1 MKPPFFKSNRGMAL
15 IVVLAFTVL
24 VTTVVIATYSRTTA
38 MRRVSFSSR
47 QQAQACE
54 LARSAMD
61 ILVSELRQEIVNGS
75 NPEPPSGGYTLYV
88 STDPAY
94 LVPQR
99 NVSTSGTIPSLLRI
113 SSSRVVSFPGVDL
126 FPASAASTTAT
137 SANGRSI
144 SPTRWNRHYLVPRLT
159 TSGSSIPTPVTAFPA
174 PSWVYVTDEGP
185 VVLTA
190 TSSRAIGRYAYAIYD
205 QSGLLDMNV
214 AGYPTASAAAT
225 VAKKGVLA
233 FADLTRLG
241 LSGSM
246 VNNIVGWRNY
256 ATANASGES
265 IRALSING
273 ADAYCRSVLANAD
286 GFMKVGGA
294 SGRTD
299 QAFLTRLELLELRR
313 ELRWDEDTLQH
324 LGTFTRAVTAPSRFH
339 DIRFLRGGW
348 LQHYNDDGTPGLVP
362 VGEGEPLLHSRFSLK
377 RLALVAPETSGTAL
391 RACFGISCNSMTSGT
406 VSFTYIGPAESP
418 SSDIKSLADV
428 VEELKA
434 AADSG
439 DPILREPNFFELLKA
454 GMIAK
459 TGAVT
464 DAKVLK
470 TGSAIIN
477 KYLANNQVYQS
488 VGGLGFVD
496 GVDFWATD
504 IDYSPLLDL
513 FSAIDEPA
521 VSAGKLNPNSAHNM
535 GLYALLSTTALNDTG
550 SSRLT
555 DSTALSLAYN
565 LPAKFAT
572 PIADPSGLPGALAT
586 LSNRKAGILAL
597 SSVTNARTWN
607 LLIDVVAQS
616 GVFPPNAGSLD
627 RFVVQSERRY
637 WLHLAIDRLTG
648 KVVDRQIE
656 PVYE

>member
-1 MKPPFFKSNRGMAL
+1 MAL

-24 VTTVVIATYSRTTA
+24 ITTVVIATYSRTTA
-38 MRRVSFSSR
+38 MRRVSFSSC

-54 LARSAMD
+54 LARSALD

-75 NPEPPSGGYTLYV
+75 SLETSGRCTLYV
-88 STDPAY
+88 ATSPGN

-99 NVSTSGTIPSLLRI
+99 NVTTSGTIPSLLRI
-113 SSSRVVSFPGVDL
+113 SSTSAVLSPGVDL

-159 TSGSSIPTPVTAFPA
+159 TSGSSIPTPITAFPA
-174 PSWVYVTDEGP
+174 PSWVYVTDLGP
-185 VVLTA
+185 ETLSVPST
-190 TSSRAIGRYAYAIYD
+190 RAIGRYAYAIYD

-214 AGYPTASAAAT
+214 AGYPTASAPAT
-225 VAKKGVLA
+225 IAGKGVLA

-246 VNNIVGWRNY
+246 TNNIVGWRNY
-256 ATANASGES
+256 ASASGS
-265 IRALSING
+265 GSTIRALSIDAAG
-273 ADAYCRSVLANAD
+273 AADYCRLMLANGD

-294 SGRTD
+294 SGNGGRTD

-339 DIRFLRGGW
+339 EIRISRPGQF
-348 LQHYNDDGTPGLVP
+348 QHYNDDGNLRLVSS
-362 VGEGEPLLHSRFSLK
+362 GEGEPLLHSRFSLK
-377 RLALVAPETSGTAL
+377 RLALVNVSGTNEPAL
-391 RACFGISCNSMTSGT
+391 RACFGISCNSVTSGT
-406 VSFTYIGPAESP
+406 VDFTYIGPEGSVSA
-418 SSDIKSLADV
+418 DIKTLGEV
-428 VEELKA
+428 A
-434 AADSG
+434 AAT
-439 DPILREPNFFELLKA
+439 DPSQQGPFLREPNFFELLKA

-459 TGAVT
+459 TGTVT

-477 KYLANNQVYQS
+477 KYLGNKQVFQS
-488 VGGLGFVD
+488 VGGLGYVD

-513 FSAIDEPA
+513 FSAIDEPP

-535 GLYALLSTTALNDTG
+535 GLYAQLSLAALNDTG
-550 SSRLT
+550 SSRT
-555 DSTALSLAYN
+555 TSSTALTIAYT
-565 LPAKFAT
+565 LPAKFAAA
-572 PIADPSGLPGALAT
+572 PIADPSGLPGMLASS
-586 LSNRKAGILAL
+586 SNRNGALLAL